1 MQSGQK
7 FKELLPM
14 RLCNILSKRVRK
26 HLKMH
31 NCINLSNVVKAFVT
45 GWSAL
50 LEVVENTLKAYYWD
64 RLAGMVMV
72 VKSLRE
78 TGVFRRAP

>member
-1 MQSGQK
+1 
-7 FKELLPM
+7 M

-50 LEVVENTLKAYYWD
+50 LEVVENTKAYNWD

-72 VKSLRE
+72 VESLRA
-78 TGVFRRAP
+78 TGVFRRALYM